1 MMKTRNLQIFLGVI
15 LFALTV
21 ILTSYSIKYTYS
33 YFFLSES
40 ESILDNWNYI
50 ITSLQLT
57 VMTLLAGSTAGQFK
71 ILENLNDKRKDPST
85 ASIMTPFF
93 IIMPLII
100 LLYYP
105 GIEHLGLESDKS
117 LIRIIISITAIQT
130 IFYYTMI
137 KLISNELIKPINYIV
152 LLLVSI
158 AIIFIVPILPI
169 DGSDRYIDY

>member
-1 MMKTRNLQIFLGVI
+1 MMKTRNQQIFLGII
-15 LFALTV
+15 LFTLTV
-21 ILTSYSIKYTYS
+21 ILTSYSIKHTYS

-40 ESILDNWNYI
+40 ESILSNWNYI

-71 ILENLNDKRKDPST
+71 ILENLNNNRKDPST

-93 IIMPLII
+93 IIMPFII

-137 KLISNELIKPINYIV
+137 KLISNELIKPINYFV

-169 DGSDRYIDY
+169 GGSVRYID